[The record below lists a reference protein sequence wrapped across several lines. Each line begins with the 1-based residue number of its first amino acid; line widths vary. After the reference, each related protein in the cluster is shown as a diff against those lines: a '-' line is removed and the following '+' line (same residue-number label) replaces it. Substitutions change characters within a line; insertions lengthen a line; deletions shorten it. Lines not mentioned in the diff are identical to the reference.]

1 MEAIPDR
8 QEIVRYC
15 QECARHSVLLATGH
29 GSLWECAGCG
39 TWLRWPLQPAVPDL
53 STVTVLDHHRARR
66 RKAS

>member
-1 MEAIPDR
+1 MEARPDR

-15 QECARHSVLLATGH
+15 LECARHSVLLATGH

-39 TWLRWPLQPAVPDL
+39 TWLRWPAQPAVPDL
-53 STVTVLDHHRARR
+53 AGVVLLDHRRPGR